1 METKITDLQ
10 RIARIFKL
18 KEDDTHL
25 VLKIQDIIKAKDSE
39 IKKKKFSNDILWAK
53 NKQREAEINNLHNEF
68 AESIGIAEHMRV
80 KKSGEV
86 TKKELNKALEEA
98 HKLRETIRKYQER
111 EFKDRLKQIERV
123 R

>member
-1 METKITDLQ
+1 MITDLQ

-25 VLKIQDIIKAKDSE
+25 VLKIQDIIKAKDGE
-39 IKKKKFSNDILWAK
+39 IKKKTFSNNILWAK
-53 NKQREAEINNLHNEF
+53 NRQRESDIHNLKNEF

-86 TKKELNKALEEA
+86 TKKELNKALQES
-98 HKLRETIRKYQER
+98 HKLRETIRKYNER
-111 EFKDRLKQIERV
+111 EFKDKLKKIEGV